1 MPEVYFLD
9 DKRKEKWKIFHRER
23 TRIKFRFHNRRYN
36 MANVIKERVVS
47 VLRDLLQSAESWDNL
62 ILTDE
67 EIWALRIAID
77 MLKEED

>member
-1 MPEVYFLD
+1 
-9 DKRKEKWKIFHRER
+9 
-23 TRIKFRFHNRRYN
+23 

-77 MLKEED
+77 MLKGEG